1 MTEIIT
7 NKREYKL
14 LLKRKNIIDSSLSR
28 FFIKKVKSAVFL
40 PTDLLRLAELGLKSG
55 PKDLSANFDK
65 YLYYS

>member
-1 MTEIIT
+1 MTEIVA
-7 NKREYKL
+7 NKKEYKF

-40 PTDLLRLAELGLKSG
+40 PADLLRLPELGLKGG

-65 YLYYS
+65 YLYS